1 MKKLLAIFISVA
13 IFAAC
18 NNDAETTTSEANA
31 TSAVDSTTPASALS
45 ADSATG
51 SIDSAA
57 AAIVDSARINSA
69 MKGKKTIK
77 K

>member
-1 MKKLLAIFISVA
+1 
-13 IFAAC
+13 
-18 NNDAETTTSEANA
+18 
-31 TSAVDSTTPASALS
+31 LS